1 MADWRDRGYGF
12 RYAVPKRTTR
22 TRHQCCR
29 SSNNSIKP
37 TLTHKRLLVLFLLAC
52 FLQSRRPFNMS
63 TIADRSTISGR
74 NRSSAMFYENHH
86 RRSSPLAHPHGL
98 QVLQYYAQT
107 MKYSDK
113 KEPIL
118 AFKLEDSILKSETD
132 ITSDLRDALKP
143 CVKGMR
149 LTISGEQEEFMQGTI
164 DGVEVAGRP
173 DIVIRE
179 TKQERAV
186 MIMEVSVDGNGG
198 EKKIGQAFEY
208 ANLIDRES
216 VDNEPIILFTIHIR
230 RSKTLKITQE
240 AFLYVHDNQESQ
252 RKVGFLWREYYEAAE
267 GESDFD
273 FLARSCAGIVRSIRC
288 AQYMSEIE
296 SSPTNSTWEAVSDN
310 VAINE
315 EFVFKIFDNR
325 FHPTDRKTDV
335 WLGNFAWLAE
345 LGVEVVFYYREG
357 ESVNCSIGKPTTTKY
372 WTRRVSVPYGKG
384 SVCVIRYRR
393 ANGTH
398 IASKVS
404 HFRDIARCISEMH
417 HAGIVHGDIRGFN
430 MLHPHPHA
438 VETRGAISTSCLID
452 FDFSGNDGSDKYP
465 PGYAASVEENAFLR
479 IGKPKRIMKKDDDW
493 YELGSVMMVCQM
505 TLRQANSFD
514 EHERLQTAWEEMCTQ
529 SGQQEQKRIGG
540 NASLAIEIDKFIGK
554 YGDVTIALPDDR
566 QDRWGEQLFKG
577 TGSPQKMLQG
587 PRGPGT
593 IVNAP
598 TVAQDMSSSEESVVA
613 SQPQLFC
620 DPELSRA
627 IPASRG
633 NASSRGKHVITSAD
647 AGGLVHR
654 AQKKAQ
660 KRAADT
666 SYTSSDEDESVGA
679 AGNGVSPQ
687 NMKGLKKK
695 N

>member
-1 MADWRDRGYGF
+1 MY
-12 RYAVPKRTTR
+12 
-22 TRHQCCR
+22 
-29 SSNNSIKP
+29 
-37 TLTHKRLLVLFLLAC
+37 
-52 FLQSRRPFNMS
+52 
-63 TIADRSTISGR
+63 
-74 NRSSAMFYENHH
+74 YENHP

-98 QVLQYYAQT
+98 QVLQYYHAQA
-107 MKYSDK
+107 MKYYDK
-113 KEPIL
+113 KEPNL
-118 AFKLEDSILKSETD
+118 AYKLEDSMHKLETE
-132 ITSDLRDALKP
+132 ITSALRDVLKP
-143 CVKGMR
+143 FVKRMR
-149 LTISGEQEEFMQGTI
+149 LTITGEQEEFMQGTI
-164 DGVEVAGRP
+164 DGVDVAGRP
-173 DIVIRE
+173 DVVIRE
-179 TKQERAV
+179 PKQERAV
-186 MIMEVSVDGNGG
+186 MIMEVSVEGNGG
-198 EKKIGQAFEY
+198 KTKTGQAFEF
-208 ANLIDRES
+208 ANLMDRES
-216 VDNEPIILFTIHIR
+216 VDHDPIILFTIHIH
-230 RSKTLKITQE
+230 RSTTFLIITQE

-252 RKVGFLWREYYEAAE
+252 GKVGFLWREYYEAAE

-288 AQYMSEIE
+288 AQYMGEIE
-296 SSPTNSTWEAVSDN
+296 SSPTSSTWEAVSDN

-325 FHPTDRKTDV
+325 FHPTHRRTDV
-335 WLGNFAWLAE
+335 WLGDYAWLAE

-357 ESVNCSIGKPTTTKY
+357 ESVDCSLGRPTTTKCGN
-372 WTRRVSVPYGKG
+372 RVVAVPYGKG

-393 ANGTH
+393 VNGTH

-479 IGKPKRIMKKDDDW
+479 IGKPNRIMKKEDDW
-493 YELGSVMMVCQM
+493 YELASVMRVYQM
-505 TLRQANSFD
+505 DIEALRQARRALSGTSAMAVSIDVFVD
-514 EHERLQTAWEEMCTQ
+514 EHKRLQNAWEEMCR
-529 SGQQEQKRIGG
+529 EQKRIGG

-554 YGDVTIALPDDR
+554 YGDVAIALPDDR
-566 QDRWGEQLFKG
+566 RDRWGEQLFKG
-577 TGSPQKMLQG
+577 TGSPQKILQG

-598 TVAQDMSSSEESVVA
+598 TVAQDMSSSEESVVAA

-633 NASSRGKHVITSAD
+633 NASSRGKHVITNDVAAD
-647 AGGLVHR
+647 AGGVVHR

-666 SYTSSDEDESVGA
+666 SFTSSDEDESVAA
-679 AGNGVSPQ
+679 AGNGVSPH
-687 NMKGLKKK
+687 NMKVLKK
-695 N
+695 NN